1 MTTEMWRTAELIFHS
16 ERPYAD
22 PLLEAETT
30 VDFLSASGTRI
41 RRPAF
46 WNGGDAF
53 GVRVA
58 LTEPGD
64 WTYQTVCSDTGNAGL
79 HGQTGTLRCV
89 PYQGEHAIYQKGFL
103 TVEPGQ
109 RYFSYRD
116 GTPFFYLGDTH
127 WLLCHEKWEEANVSG
142 IESQFR
148 YTVDHRAAQ
157 GFTVYQSE
165 PLGKPNMPVIYD
177 LTDGL
182 DERDIAGFQQLDRK
196 FQYIAD
202 RGLVHAHSQLFFTDE
217 IQHPRYTSAYLR
229 ALARFWVARYGAY
242 PVLWTTAQEI
252 DPHCYGT
259 VPPERWFIV
268 AQTVS
273 EWDAYH
279 HPLTAHGAN
288 NCLLTAHNSAWD
300 DKPYHSWF
308 GLQPQENTLNNT
320 AYLRDFHRILK
331 PALCYETGY
340 EELWS
345 DARQALGAGY
355 KSFLGGLFGY
365 GYGAQGV
372 WNDDYSPDDW
382 MRYGGYYRW
391 FDALQFEGGKRL
403 VHFRHFFEALDWW
416 RLEPRFDDPAWSDI
430 RTDEP
435 KALATIGQDVYAAF
449 LFDQTTAG
457 LTLRGMKDSIYEGYW
472 YDILTGTYLPFG
484 PCSPV
489 DGVYSSP
496 QKPTSGDWILLL
508 TTDCGWYAERPLI
521 LNSDDDRTT
530 IAEPG
535 EALRLQA
542 NFPVR
547 QWWLTPAIA
556 SIQDGVLQPNGRNGL
571 VTVYAR
577 DVRGRVASKSVI
589 LLRQEQNEPLPKPQ
603 TITVLGD
610 GGRCSLTKEEP
621 TLQAMAYFS
630 PADCHNQRVCWQIT
644 EPDGS
649 QTTKAV
655 LEPTGAI
662 TAVSDGDILLTARSV
677 AFPEITGTAVLH
689 ISGLGQPSLAV
700 DAQVT
705 SSDYYEGYDKRC
717 YPWRAVNGIT
727 DNYSGWCSA
736 ALCSEEA
743 PVYLY
748 IDLRQEKVFCQID
761 LYTTSLAASLRDYSI
776 QVLQKEAWKTVGEK
790 TGNTER
796 KNTYRFPPITAR
808 YIRVACTKGDSNG
821 NARIDQLS
829 VYSVWR

>member
-46 WNGGDAF
+46 WNGGDVF

-127 WLLCHEKWEEANVSG
+127 WFLCHEKWEEANVSG

-217 IQHPRYTSAYLR
+217 IQHPRYTPAYLR

-508 TTDCGWYAERPLI
+508 TTDRGWYAERPLI

-530 IAEPG
+530 SAEPG
-535 EALRLQA
+535 KALRLQA

-808 YIRVACTKGDSNG
+808 YIRVACTNGDSNG